1 MKKDWHPDG
10 RDNIKISIGRG
21 LNINTPLCI
30 APVFENSPGEI
41 FDIWFPNLFNAGCV
55 LG

>member
-1 MKKDWHPDG
+1 MTKRLGYGATLSCMDREG
-10 RDNIKISIGRG
+10 VKITIP
-21 LNINTPLCI
+21 PLCI

>member
-1 MKKDWHPDG
+1 MKKDWRLG
-10 RDNIKISIGRG
+10 GWDNIKISIEGG
-21 LNINTPLCI
+21 QKYQYPLRI